1 MSSNP
6 PPPENDP
13 PPATP
18 SPVSAKSRAL
28 QKFPPIVNRRTAT
41 SSSNNGDDECEEE
54 NNKNKNHE
62 EEESEE
68 EEDVLV
74 PEREFERPECSY
86 SSSILQ
92 ASSLGLNQIRTRFS
106 SPLRHSSSAGA
117 PSFPTKD
124 VVNNVAEFRSRAS
137 HPKDLGIYIHTL
149 SLPLLLVVLNCV
161 AVMLAAEFYIATKC
175 CSCDL

>member
-13 PPATP
+13 PPATS
-18 SPVSAKSRAL
+18 SPVSAKSRTL

-41 SSSNNGDDECEEE
+41 LSSNNEDDECEEE
-54 NNKNKNHE
+54 NDKNKNHDN

-68 EEDVLV
+68 EEDDVLV

-117 PSFPTKD
+117 PSFPTQD
-124 VVNNVAEFRSRAS
+124 VVNNVAKFRSRVS
-137 HPKDLGIYIHTL
+137 HPKDLGIYTHSFSFL
-149 SLPLLLVVLNCV
+149 
-161 AVMLAAEFYIATKC
+161 Y
-175 CSCDL
+175 CSWF